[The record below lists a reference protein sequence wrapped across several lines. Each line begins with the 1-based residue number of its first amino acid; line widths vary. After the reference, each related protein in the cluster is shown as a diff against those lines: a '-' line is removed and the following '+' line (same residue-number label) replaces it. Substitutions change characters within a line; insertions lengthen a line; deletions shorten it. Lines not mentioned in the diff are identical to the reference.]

1 MWLCQGTWSTQQL
14 VSGEKVL
21 FRIGLGWLMLLEI
34 LGYLCDYLLTLP
46 VLFLYH
52 FKSKITGEKCKVLEY
67 KLKINIH

>member
-1 MWLCQGTWSTQQL
+1 
-14 VSGEKVL
+14 
-21 FRIGLGWLMLLEI
+21 MLLEI

-46 VLFLYH
+46 VLLLYH